1 VKEWK
6 QTLIGV
12 LGTALLASIGA
23 GIHLWGDNAVLKVR
37 ITNLEGKIKSVED
50 KVTDEAIWRTIG
62 EMRKDLADV
71 RERMAKVE
79 GAKR

>member
-23 GIHLWGDNAVLKVR
+23 GIHLWRDNAVLEIR
-37 ITNLEGKIKSVED
+37 IATLENKIKSVED

-71 RERMAKVE
+71 RERMSKVE